1 MPATGCAPVVAVSN
15 EHSAERSQEPT
26 AQTALEACAAIAM
39 ARGQTRILVAD
50 QERDESDHGSGRP
63 GMDGAVESEGFNL
76 HTGVSIPAGD
86 DEGREKL
93 CRYAARPLPK

>member
-1 MPATGCAPVVAVSN
+1 
-15 EHSAERSQEPT
+15 
-26 AQTALEACAAIAM
+26 M
-39 ARGQTRILVAD
+39 ARGQTRILGAD